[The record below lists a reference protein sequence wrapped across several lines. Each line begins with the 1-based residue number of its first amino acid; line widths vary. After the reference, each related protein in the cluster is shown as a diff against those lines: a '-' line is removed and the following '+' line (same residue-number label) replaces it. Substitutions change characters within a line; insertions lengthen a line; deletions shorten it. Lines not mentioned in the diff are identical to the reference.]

1 MMCAILLIFGQAD
14 KVSPKL
20 KIVEA
25 YNEQDHIIPTQTLEI
40 SSLGKIPNRLSDSSI
55 APMSKLKF
63 LSNA

>member
-40 SSLGKIPNRLSDSSI
+40 SSLGKIPNGLSDSI
-55 APMSKLKF
+55 AV
-63 LSNA
+63 